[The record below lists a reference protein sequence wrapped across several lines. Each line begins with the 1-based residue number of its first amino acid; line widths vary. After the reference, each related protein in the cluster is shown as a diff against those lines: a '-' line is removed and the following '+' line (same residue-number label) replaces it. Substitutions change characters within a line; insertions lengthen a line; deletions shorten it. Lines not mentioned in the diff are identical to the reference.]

1 MKPNEKQLS
10 CAVSEDGIQIAAGY
24 VADEDIPL
32 SNEAAI
38 RFLAAAIGD
47 DGMSISAGWTCKIDS
62 LERTVVPIVMDNEQL
77 ATQSTRD
84 S

>member
-10 CAVSEDGIQIAAGY
+10 CAVSEDGMPIAAGS
-24 VADEDIPL
+24 VADESIPL

-38 RFLAAAIGD
+38 RFLAAAIDD
-47 DGMSISAGWTCKIDS
+47 DGMSISAGWRSKSDS
-62 LERTVVPIVMDNEQL
+62 HERSVIPAVMGNERL
-77 ATQSTRD
+77 ATQTTRD